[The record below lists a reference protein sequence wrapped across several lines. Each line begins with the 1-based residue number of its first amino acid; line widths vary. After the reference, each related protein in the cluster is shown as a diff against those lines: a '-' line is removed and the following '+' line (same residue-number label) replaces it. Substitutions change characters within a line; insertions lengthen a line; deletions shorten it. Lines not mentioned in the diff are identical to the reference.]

1 MNDNLI
7 SEIAGALAEPNVEL
21 VSQIIAVIGADRA
34 REFLRQALEVEAQG
48 GMMTKAGGRRRTLG
62 GVFFYLVRGNLPAKE
77 RRQIWPQDYQ
87 KKKPAGPEPLTW
99 EEALALIAQ
108 VVKETG
114 EAKTVKVTLI
124 GRPLKVISQKDCVV
138 ASLKAGKIPALPKGL
153 PAVPEGSAITWAVF
167 IANKQWNRVKESMA
181 RNDHDQLIVEG
192 YPIVGKNGVA
202 AVMATSCKS
211 VLLERAHTL
220 PVRVVTTYTLDV

>member
-7 SEIAGALAEPNVEL
+7 SEIAGALAESNIEL
-21 VSQIIAVIGADRA
+21 VSQIIAVIGEERA

-48 GMMTKAGGRRRTLG
+48 GMMTKAGGRRRTPG
-62 GVFFYLVRGNLPAKE
+62 GVFFYLVRGSLRSKE
-77 RRQIWPQDYQ
+77 RRQLWPQDYQ
-87 KKKPAGPEPLTW
+87 KKKPAAAGPEPLTW

-108 VVKETG
+108 VIKETG
-114 EAKTVKVTLI
+114 EAKTVKVTLV

-138 ASLKAGKIPALPKGL
+138 ASLKAGKTPDLPKGL

-167 IANKQWNRVKESMA
+167 IANKQWNRVKESIA
-181 RNDHDQLIVEG
+181 RNANDQLVVEG

-202 AVMATSCKS
+202 AVMATNCKS
-211 VLLERAHTL
+211 VLMERAQREQSRDTGQ
-220 PVRVVTTYTLDV
+220 